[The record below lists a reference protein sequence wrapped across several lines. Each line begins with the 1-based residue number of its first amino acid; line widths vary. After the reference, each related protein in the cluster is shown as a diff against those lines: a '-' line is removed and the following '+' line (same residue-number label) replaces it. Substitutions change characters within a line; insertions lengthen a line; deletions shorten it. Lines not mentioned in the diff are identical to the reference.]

1 MTRRTGCC
9 KVRLRYITV
18 SPPPHHNRVVCKALS
33 DICDRSL
40 DSDILD
46 MDKAELL
53 DMLSSSAEETPDT
66 DLQDSVSRSARPLSA
81 YRRDITA

>member
-1 MTRRTGCC
+1 
-9 KVRLRYITV
+9 
-18 SPPPHHNRVVCKALS
+18 LS

-40 DSDILD
+40 ESDILD

-66 DLQDSVSRSARPLSA
+66 DLQDSVGRSARPLSA
-81 YRRDITA
+81 YRRDITS

>member
-1 MTRRTGCC
+1 M
-9 KVRLRYITV
+9 
-18 SPPPHHNRVVCKALS
+18 S

-40 DSDILD
+40 ESDILD

-66 DLQDSVSRSARPLSA
+66 DLQDSVDRSARPLSA
-81 YRRDITA
+81 YRRDITS